1 MRGFVSLRGDGKH
14 DTGRRERWR
23 AAAIS
28 GLFVLISLAT
38 LHAEES
44 TVIVGATLID
54 GTGGKP
60 VPDSVIVIEG
70 TKIKAVGP
78 RSEVQVPADA
88 REIDGSGKY
97 VIPGLMDANIHLF
110 RDVSVEFIARYEGR
124 FDDLIEEAA
133 QIALKQ
139 GLTTVFDTWSPLQ
152 PLMDVRD
159 RINRGETVG
168 SRMFVAGNIVG
179 FSGPFGREFNAV
191 ASWSAAS
198 DFVKRIN
205 WMFTE
210 NMGPE
215 LSWMTPEQVGA
226 ETRKY
231 IARGIDFLKYAVSAH
246 DCWGCSG
253 FPRALELSALL
264 MFTAEA
270 QQAMIDECRR
280 AGITVQTHTSSVES
294 LRQAVELGV
303 DMMQHGN
310 YTGPT
315 AIPDSTIELMLEK
328 KIYCAVQ
335 PRTRKRMEREIE
347 ESEILQRPKKF
358 VSIKHENIVRL
369 IQSGVPLLLATDA
382 GVSNPIKTEVESG
395 KDELKEDHP
404 EGLGEAHFVWFKAM
418 AEKGMTP
425 MDAIVAAT
433 RNNAAAYDKLDELGT
448 LEQGKLADLLVLDAD
463 PLEDTNNIRK
473 INLVMKDG
481 RVVDRES
488 LPIKKVLTALR

>member
-1 MRGFVSLRGDGKH
+1 M
-14 DTGRRERWR
+14 TRREQWR
-23 AAAIS
+23 AIAIS
-28 GLFVLISLAT
+28 GLFILVGSVT
-38 LHAEES
+38 LFAQES
-44 TVIVGATLID
+44 TAIVGATLID
-54 GTGGKP
+54 GSGGKP

-70 TKIKAVGP
+70 TKIKAAGP
-78 RSEVQVPADA
+78 RSEVQVPAGA

-97 VIPGLMDANIHLF
+97 VIPGLMDANVHLF
-110 RDVSVEFIARYEGR
+110 RDVSVEFIARYEDR
-124 FDDLIEEAA
+124 FEDLIEEAA
-133 QIALKQ
+133 QVALK
-139 GLTTVFDTWSPLQ
+139 GGVTTVFDTWGPLQ
-152 PLMDVRD
+152 QLMNVRD

-168 SRMFVAGNIVG
+168 SRVFVAGNIVG

-191 ASWSAAS
+191 ASWSVAS
-198 DFVKRIN
+198 DFKKRIN

-210 NMGPE
+210 NMGPQ
-215 LSWMTPEQVGA
+215 LSWMTPEQVGE

-264 MFTAEA
+264 MFTPEQ

-280 AGITVQTHTSSVES
+280 AGISVQTHTSSVEA
-294 LRQAVELGV
+294 LRQGVELGV
-303 DMMQHGN
+303 DLLQHGN

-315 AIPDSTIELMLEK
+315 AIPDSTIQLMLEK
-328 KIYCAVQ
+328 KTYCAVQ
-335 PRTRKRMEREIE
+335 PRTQKRMEREIE

-358 VSIKHENIVRL
+358 VTIKDENVVRL
-369 IQSGVPLLLATDA
+369 IRSGVPLLLATDA

-395 KDELKEDHP
+395 KAELEEDHP

-425 MDAIVAAT
+425 MDAILAAT
-433 RNNAAAYDKLDELGT
+433 RNNAAAYGILDELGT
-448 LEQGKLADLLVLDAD
+448 LESGKLADLLILNAD

-473 INLVMKDG
+473 INIIMKDG
-481 RVVDRES
+481 QVVNRDE
-488 LPIKKVLTALR
+488 LPIKKVLTARR